1 MKTDMKNMFKGK
13 NKLILALPIIL
24 ILLFGTVLYLDK
36 DNTAKASTSS
46 SPVVMEPPV
55 EETKAVREKIAA
67 YEMEAKRQRE
77 EEEAEKESHIE
88 EGDVFFSADEKRE
101 GDRIREERIARLR
114 TDPYQRAANEY
125 NRNKEYS
132 THAFASRISEQL
144 NGLEEQE
151 DERVERIRQESEEY
165 YEKRMKGDHASRKKM
180 YEEFLES
187 FGEDLDDMEYAA
199 PKREIRKKAAP
210 APEPEPVK
218 EEEDDGAYEMP
229 STAIYTSEGK
239 RYRRA
244 RINLPEQKNLI
255 MAAIYGNQ
263 TVVNGSTV
271 KMRLLE
277 PVFTGGIEIPANTI
291 FYGSAEIGTSRL
303 RIKVSNIRY
312 GSYMTPVDYLIFDSD
327 AIEGLN
333 LPASLKAEANQRIKE
348 GMVQNFDM
356 PISSIGTVASEVTSA
371 ISATTQI
378 AKQVIGQSLSQ
389 MKVELKANYALFLKE
404 DTQEDKKKRQAE
416 DAELQGLYQQ
426 MMLQKNEP
434 KKKNYFKK
442 IIDAL

>member
-114 TDPYQRAANEY
+114 TDPYQRATNEY

-165 YEKRMKGDHASRKKM
+165 YEKRMKGDHASRKKCM
-180 YEEFLES
+180 RNFLKAS
-187 FGEDLDDMEYAA
+187 VKTWMTWNMRHR
-199 PKREIRKKAAP
+199 REKPGRK
-210 APEPEPVK
+210 
-218 EEEDDGAYEMP
+218 
-229 STAIYTSEGK
+229 
-239 RYRRA
+239 
-244 RINLPEQKNLI
+244 
-255 MAAIYGNQ
+255 
-263 TVVNGSTV
+263 
-271 KMRLLE
+271 RLL
-277 PVFTGGIEIPANTI
+277 
-291 FYGSAEIGTSRL
+291 L
-303 RIKVSNIRY
+303 RN
-312 GSYMTPVDYLIFDSD
+312 
-327 AIEGLN
+327 LN
-333 LPASLKAEANQRIKE
+333 Q
-348 GMVQNFDM
+348 
-356 PISSIGTVASEVTSA
+356 
-371 ISATTQI
+371 
-378 AKQVIGQSLSQ
+378 
-389 MKVELKANYALFLKE
+389 
-404 DTQEDKKKRQAE
+404 
-416 DAELQGLYQQ
+416 
-426 MMLQKNEP
+426 
-434 KKKNYFKK
+434 
-442 IIDAL
+442 